1 MEHLKLMILRLAKG
15 EESIENVYQAICKE
29 ITEKVGSTRASV
41 WLFNLTHDAIICQS
55 LYDTRTKE
63 YFTNIRLSEE
73 DFPQYFE
80 AVKHDLLLVADDAMS
95 HPATSCFNEF
105 YFEPLEIRSLLDV
118 AVLNAGKLTAV
129 LCCEHCEDI
138 RNWTEEDIAYVRS
151 MATVLSLTFRYKSTA
166 A

>member
-1 MEHLKLMILRLAKG
+1 
-15 EESIENVYQAICKE
+15 
-29 ITEKVGSTRASV
+29 
-41 WLFNLTHDAIICQS
+41 
-55 LYDTRTKE
+55 
-63 YFTNIRLSEE
+63 
-73 DFPQYFE
+73 
-80 AVKHDLLLVADDAMS
+80 MS